1 MNWFLIKEKLP
12 DMLDKK
18 AATQHKN
25 IQGVNLQLHRD
36 ARRVR
41 PVYLN
46 FQTLPSFV
54 FNVFLSAK

>member
-1 MNWFLIKEKLP
+1 
-12 DMLDKK
+12 MLDKK